1 MEESHMTEVMT
12 QLMLFASIL
21 APIILAITEAVKR
34 TEKVSAKLLP
44 FVALGLGILIGFA
57 AQPFTDLDLALRLW
71 AGGLAGL
78 AATGLFELGTNRS
91 KE

>member
-1 MEESHMTEVMT
+1 MVEVMI
-12 QLMLFASIL
+12 FASIL
-21 APIILAITEAVKR
+21 APIIFALTEAIKR
-34 TEKVSAKLLP
+34 TEKVAPKLLP
-44 FVALGLGILIGFA
+44 FVALALGILIGFA

-78 AATGLFELGTNRS
+78 AATGLFELGTNRA

>member
-1 MEESHMTEVMT
+1 MTDVMI
-12 QLMLFASIL
+12 FASIL
-21 APIILAITEAVKR
+21 APIIFAIVEAVKR
-34 TEKVSAKLLP
+34 TDKVAAKVLP
-44 FVALGLGILIGFA
+44 FVALGLGVLIGFA
-57 AQPFTDLDLALRLW
+57 AQPFTDMDVVMRLW

>member
-1 MEESHMTEVMT
+1 MTDVMT

-21 APIILAITEAVKR
+21 APIILAVVEAVKR

-44 FVALGLGILIGFA
+44 FVALALGILIGFA